1 MAIAY
6 KRLGDDAKARE
17 YLDRATATITKD
29 GKIPELYFSN
39 SDEPNE
45 NTPLGWSE
53 SMYVVALYE
62 IEGR

>member
-6 KRLGDDAKARE
+6 KHLGNDERARA
-17 YLDRATATITKD
+17 YLDKATETITRD

-39 SDEPNE
+39 TDTPNE

-53 SMYVVALYE
+53 SMYVVAKYE
-62 IEGR
+62 IEG